1 MSKFKKKIVVTGGT
15 GRFASYLKKNPGN
28 FSMFFQSNN
37 EFNIMNKTTIKKLKE
52 N

>member
-28 FSMFFQSNN
+28 FSKNATKIKFSNIAQN
-37 EFNIMNKTTIKKLKE
+37 E
-52 N
+52 